1 MRTVACVLWHVD
13 CDLWNEKSAMKS
25 CPHRTQESAMW
36 TSSSRSTLM
45 HRDLSITAERESH
58 PGVPPP
64 GGTATAGC
72 DPMSIDP
79 ITPGERPDG
88 SVWHSECGE
97 AVSTHRVTDAP
108 WAEHKPVSI
117 MYTLRVWYCGFALL
131 PMMEGTQMNKHI
143 GRALVVFTG
152 TMLAGA
158 TLAVPASATPT
169 QESQITVVQ
178 SDCADGGKVTIKIS
192 GVEYNVSS
200 GVKTAG
206 LAARVNGEVF
216 ANAQIEHPN
225 GTYSADEELVIG
237 PFEVDTVIEYRW
249 FAGPI
254 RNDLPMWN
262 MEDYPDWADTVE
274 ERESTEERH
283 WDARDDAPFVTW
295 YTFNAKGCPAPADDD
310 DDDVDDVDDGKDD
323 DAGAGGG
330 DADENATLAV
340 TGAPAALIAGAGAAL
355 LGAGLVLWWAM
366 KRRTPK
372 FDV

>member
-1 MRTVACVLWHVD
+1 MDTVYACVD
-13 CDLWNEKSAMKS
+13 
-25 CPHRTQESAMW
+25 
-36 TSSSRSTLM
+36 
-45 HRDLSITAERESH
+45 
-58 PGVPPP
+58 
-64 GGTATAGC
+64 
-72 DPMSIDP
+72 
-79 ITPGERPDG
+79 
-88 SVWHSECGE
+88 GE

-108 WAEHKPVSI
+108 WAKHKPVSI

-131 PMMEGTQMNKHI
+131 PMTEGTQMTKHI
-143 GRALVVFTG
+143 GRALAVLTG
-152 TMLAGA
+152 TMFAGA
-158 TLAVPASATPT
+158 TLAVPASATLT
-169 QESQITVVQ
+169 QESPITVVQ

-200 GVKTAG
+200 DMKTAG

-216 ANAQIEHPN
+216 ANTQIEQPN
-225 GTYSADEELVIG
+225 GTYLADEELVLG

-254 RNDLPMWN
+254 RNDLPPWDLDHPELN
-262 MEDYPDWADTVE
+262 EIIDEVE
-274 ERESTEERH
+274 QKDENNVPTNRH
-283 WDARDDAPFVTW
+283 WDARDVGPFVTW
-295 YTFNAKGCPAPADDD
+295 YTFNAKGCPADDD

-330 DADENATLAV
+330 DADDNDTLPV